1 MAKALVLEKIG
12 DLKLRDID
20 VPLAV
25 GPRDVKIEL
34 AIEIVT
40 RFHSRKD
47 AQDAL
52 SDFESRFQ
60 RGQIPTEMDEFV
72 VAAGSVAQILKATG
86 LVPSTS
92 EALRLI
98 DAGGVRLDG
107 EKIGDRSASL
117 APQMTVVLQVGKR
130 KYARVTVQ

>member
-1 MAKALVLEKIG
+1 
-12 DLKLRDID
+12 
-20 VPLAV
+20 
-25 GPRDVKIEL
+25 
-34 AIEIVT
+34 
-40 RFHSRKD
+40 
-47 AQDAL
+47 
-52 SDFESRFQ
+52 
-60 RGQIPTEMDEFV
+60 MDEFV